1 MEAELMK
8 VKDSMQM
15 QTPEIG
21 ELAAA
26 LAAAQADIT
35 NAVKTSVNSFYH
47 SHFADLATVMDSCRA
62 PLSKHGLAVIQTT
75 DGTDGANVIIITTLA
90 HKSGQWIRGRIVMR
104 TEKTDPQTI
113 GKCITYA
120 RRYALMAIVGV
131 AAEDD
136 DGNSA
141 SGVAEKIVAA
151 TKPAPASRPA
161 PAARAKTESKPAPKP
176 PAKDDASKWPA
187 AADEQIPDR
196 LQALMADSGISIF
209 GLRNYLIGKGWI
221 KPHQKIMDMSRDLYH
236 EMIKPENWKVVVSRI
251 NKAA

>member
-1 MEAELMK
+1 MEAELIEAK
-8 VKDSMQM
+8 ESMPM

-26 LAAAQADIT
+26 LAAAQADIH
-35 NAVKTSVNSFYH
+35 NAVKSSVNPYYKSRY
-47 SHFADLATVMDSCRA
+47 ADLATVMDACRA
-62 PLSKHGLAVIQTT
+62 PLAKNGLAVIQTT
-75 DGTDGANVIIITTLA
+75 DGTDGEQVIIITTLA

-120 RRYALMAIVGV
+120 RRYALAAIVGV
-131 AAEDD
+131 APEDD

-141 SGVAEKIVAA
+141 SGVAEKIAAA
-151 TKPAPASRPA
+151 TKPAPAARP
-161 PAARAKTESKPAPKP
+161 KTESKPAPKP

-236 EMIKPENWKVVVSRI
+236 EMIKPENWKVVIGRI
-251 NKAA
+251 KQAA